1 MTQSDTLSA
10 CLKGA
15 PRCHCVFE
23 ALNIIGGY
31 ERIVAEI
38 PRVCAELNLLM
49 DTSAPY
55 GVSLDCQNAM
65 KALRDRAVT
74 HRARNGAA
82 YPHESYRVDL
92 KHIPQTRKATAE
104 ESARMVLIKAILQD
118 QFDSLL

>member
-1 MTQSDTLSA
+1 M
-10 CLKGA
+10 
-15 PRCHCVFE
+15 FE